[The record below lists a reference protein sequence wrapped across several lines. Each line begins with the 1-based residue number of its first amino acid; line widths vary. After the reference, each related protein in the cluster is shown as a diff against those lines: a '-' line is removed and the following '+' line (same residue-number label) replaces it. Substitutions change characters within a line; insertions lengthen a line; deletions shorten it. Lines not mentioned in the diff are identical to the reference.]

1 MFSRILKTVRNLAAH
16 PASFTS
22 VRGLAAR
29 AGHFLCLDARI
40 VETSR
45 YAHSTDP
52 VSGARCYFSKP
63 QQTLAADL
71 IKTGHTLN
79 VLDVRRGSM
88 HLDVQVVD
96 SRGREVF
103 RFFVDPINGKAMADT
118 LGSACMVA
126 KPRTGQRM
134 DADNWASVETTG
146 KAIRSS
152 ALAEADLFG
161 HI

>member
-1 MFSRILKTVRNLAAH
+1 V
-16 PASFTS
+16 
-22 VRGLAAR
+22 
-29 AGHFLCLDARI
+29 
-40 VETSR
+40 
-45 YAHSTDP
+45 
-52 VSGARCYFSKP
+52 
-63 QQTLAADL
+63 
-71 IKTGHTLN
+71 LN
-79 VLDVRRGSM
+79 VRRGSM

-134 DADNWASVETTG
+134 DSDNWASVETTG

-152 ALAEADLFG
+152 ALAEADLFS

>member
-63 QQTLAADL
+63 QQSTVADL

-118 LGSACMVA
+118 LGSACMMA
-126 KPRTGQRM
+126 KPRTGNRM
-134 DADNWASVETTG
+134 DAANWATVEATG
-146 KAIRSS
+146 KAVKFATR
-152 ALAEADLFG
+152 EENDLFS

>member
-1 MFSRILKTVRNLAAH
+1 
-16 PASFTS
+16 
-22 VRGLAAR
+22 
-29 AGHFLCLDARI
+29 
-40 VETSR
+40 
-45 YAHSTDP
+45 
-52 VSGARCYFSKP
+52 
-63 QQTLAADL
+63 
-71 IKTGHTLN
+71 
-79 VLDVRRGSM
+79 
-88 HLDVQVVD
+88 
-96 SRGREVF
+96 VF